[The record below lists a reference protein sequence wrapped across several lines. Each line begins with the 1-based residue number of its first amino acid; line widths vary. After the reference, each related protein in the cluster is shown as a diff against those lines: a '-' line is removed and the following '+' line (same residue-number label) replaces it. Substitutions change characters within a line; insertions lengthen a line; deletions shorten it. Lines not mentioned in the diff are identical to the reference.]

1 MSPPHLPTVQL
12 IPLLRTFTG
21 NCLLSAAL
29 AIFCAHAP
37 TVRNHTDDSCEP
49 VSAAIQR
56 VSTDNRIRRTFRAF
70 AQHDHRVRAT
80 TRGGSPRLPS
90 SETSGRRRGS
100 RRAARTTLRVIR
112 PRLDDDSRKRTH
124 ADSPSGTESSRPR
137 TRSGAHVTN
146 RPELVQGD
154 HSRHACAVQR
164 TSAPFDAHESTRSG
178 RSTSS
183 GKDVTAV
190 SPRVEA
196 AQRKT
201 KENPGFTGVRS
212 GRRDSNPRPPP
223 WQGGALPAE
232 PLPHRSLVPAVP
244 HRPCTS

>member
-12 IPLLRTFTG
+12 ISLLRTFTG

-49 VSAAIQR
+49 VSAAIR
-56 VSTDNRIRRTFRAF
+56 SVSTDNRFRRTFRAF
-70 AQHDHRVRAT
+70 TQHDHRLRAT
-80 TRGGSPRLPS
+80 ARGGSPRLPS
-90 SETSGRRRGS
+90 IETSGRRRGS
-100 RRAARTTLRVIR
+100 RRAARTTLRVTR
-112 PRLDDDSRKRTH
+112 PRLDDDSRRRTH

-154 HSRHACAVQR
+154 RSRHACAVQR
-164 TSAPFDAHESTRSG
+164 ASAPFDAHESTRSG

-190 SPRVEA
+190 SARVEA
-196 AQRKT
+196 AAEVNKRKPRVHRGSERKT
-201 KENPGFTGVRS
+201 GFEPAPS
-212 GRRDSNPRPPP
+212 SLARRCSP
-223 WQGGALPAE
+223 
-232 PLPHRSLVPAVP
+232 S
-244 HRPCTS
+244 